1 MQCAYLWM
9 GAVCRLAE
17 PIGEGLEVCRGLLF
31 LFLFYDHARCEPGR
45 IVMFWGGWRMGG
57 GHLELFSLTEHAVI
71 GALISPNAACH
82 ASPASDSSHLNIW
95 AIERGKKEYIFQ
107 ARPGKLQ

>member
-17 PIGEGLEVCRGLLF
+17 PIGEVFGSLPRPSISIPILRSCALRTREDRHVL
-31 LFLFYDHARCEPGR
+31 
-45 IVMFWGGWRMGG
+45 GGMGA

-95 AIERGKKEYIFQ
+95 AIERGKKEHIFQ